1 MDFVLG
7 FRVVSVDASTG
18 ILLLNNNSIRHLL
31 STPLKGRGISSHIQ
45 PIDPNRKNLTPMDD
59 DVELEVLIVTLFGLV
74 AQLFMEVNTFV
85 VLMSYGFLKF
95 HRHSSRR
102 SCLGHTYSLR
112 SKVPHQ
118 IEKLHYLVDHHNET
132 CKDHLRMNTD
142 SFNRPCYL
150 LRNIGGLRDTRNV
163 SISEQVAIFL
173 TVLSH
178 HTKNRVIKHSFKRSG
193 FTISKY
199 FNSVLDTLLKLHNV
213 LLATPEPVPG
223 DNNDYRWKYF
233 KGYLCA
239 LDGTYIPVRV
249 PHSDIPRYRNHKG
262 SVSVNVL
269 AVCDQHMNFTF
280 VLSGWEG
287 SAADSRVLRDAVTR
301 PNGLRAPNGCYYL
314 CDGGYTN
321 CNGFLAPYRGVRYHL
336 REWDEGRQPQNQQ
349 EYFNMK
355 HAKARN
361 CIKRAFGILKARK
374 HMAVDPFEAEVDE
387 IIDDSIDVG
396 EPTDAF
402 IDQVESSQLW
412 TIMRDYLAIQMFASY
427 E

>member
-1 MDFVLG
+1 MPL
-7 FRVVSVDASTG
+7 S
-18 ILLLNNNSIRHLL
+18 SICHLL
-31 STPLKGRGISSHIQ
+31 PKPLMGRGISSQIQ
-45 PIDPNRKNLTPMDD
+45 LIDPNSPDLVLFNLTSMDD
-59 DVELEVLIVTLFGLV
+59 DVEFEVLIVTLFGLV

-102 SCLGHTYSLR
+102 SCLGRTYSLR

-118 IEKLHYLVDHHNET
+118 IEKLHYLIDHHDDT

-142 SFNRPCYL
+142 CFNRLCYL
-150 LRNIGGLRDTRNV
+150 LRNLGGLRDTRNV

-173 TVLSH
+173 T
-178 HTKNRVIKHSFKRSG
+178 RSG

-213 LLATPEPVPG
+213 LLATPEPVLE
-223 DNNDYRWKYF
+223 DSNDYCWKYF
-233 KGYLCA
+233 KGCLGA

-249 PHSDIPRYRNHKG
+249 PHSDIPRYRNCKE
-262 SVSVNVL
+262 SVSVYVL

-287 SAADSRVLRDAVTR
+287 SSADSRVLRDAVTR
-301 PNGLRAPNGCYYL
+301 PNRLRVPNGCYYL

-321 CNGFLAPYRGVRYHL
+321 CNGFLAPYRGVIYHL
-336 REWDEGRQPQNQQ
+336 REWDEGRQPQNHQ

-355 HAKARN
+355 HAKAQN
-361 CIKRAFGILKARK
+361 CIERAFGILKAR
-374 HMAVDPFEAEVDE
+374 
-387 IIDDSIDVG
+387 
-396 EPTDAF
+396 
-402 IDQVESSQLW
+402 
-412 TIMRDYLAIQMFASY
+412 
-427 E
+427 